1 MTLHLPR
8 KGMETLL
15 FLAALVCSRA
25 SLTLHLPRKGMETYH
40 SDHANH
46 NLDSWHYI
54 FPARG
59 WKLFFRNF
67 IIFWGNRVDIT
78 SSPQGDGNKLNSPFL
93 FILGSKLTLHL
104 PRKGMETALLI
115 MLSLTFLAL
124 LTLHLPRKGMET
136 HGAKLLA
143 RMVAVVDITSSP
155 QGDGNSCLAS
165 VISNSI
171 SAVDITSSPQGDGNH
186 LSPNNCLQRMG
197 QVEIT
202 SSPQGDGNQQEF
214 LNHWEWYLCWH
225 YIFPARGWKL
235 YKLHCKL
242 FTAFTVTGWHY
253 IFPARGWKH

>member
-67 IIFWGNRVDIT
+67 IIFWGNR
-78 SSPQGDGNKLNSPFL
+78 
-93 FILGSKLTLHL
+93 
-104 PRKGMETALLI
+104 
-115 MLSLTFLAL
+115 
-124 LTLHLPRKGMET
+124 
-136 HGAKLLA
+136 
-143 RMVAVVDITSSP
+143 VDITSSP